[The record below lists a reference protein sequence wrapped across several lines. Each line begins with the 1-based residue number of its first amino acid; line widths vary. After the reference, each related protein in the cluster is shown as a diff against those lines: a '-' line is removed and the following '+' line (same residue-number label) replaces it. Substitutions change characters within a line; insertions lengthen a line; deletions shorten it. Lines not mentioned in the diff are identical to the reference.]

1 MCNDKNAYSYMYT
14 ILLYWYIKW
23 KNMMWKHI
31 REENTYDYDIMI
43 LWRMTWEIVSIT
55 TYTNWKF
62 FISEQYPLCLFNI
75 LYFAHFDKKFRYN
88 LV

>member
-31 REENTYDYDIMI
+31 REENTYDYDIMKNDLRDCI
-43 LWRMTWEIVSIT
+43 H
-55 TYTNWKF
+55 Y
-62 FISEQYPLCLFNI
+62 NI
-75 LYFAHFDKKFRYN
+75 YQLEVLY
-88 LV
+88 

>member
-55 TYTNWKF
+55 TYKSNTP
-62 FISEQYPLCLFNI
+62 S
-75 LYFAHFDKKFRYN
+75 
-88 LV
+88 V